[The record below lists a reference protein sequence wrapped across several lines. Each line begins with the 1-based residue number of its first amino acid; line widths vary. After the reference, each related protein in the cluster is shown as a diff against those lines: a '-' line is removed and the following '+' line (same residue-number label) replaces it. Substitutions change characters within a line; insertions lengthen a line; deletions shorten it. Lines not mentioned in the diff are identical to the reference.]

1 MKHVSIITPVYNEEK
16 NIPLLINTIATVMKD
31 LSYSYNVIMVDD
43 GSSDGTLSVIK
54 EYTAKYPEIKYISFS
69 RNFGHQNALK
79 AGLDMAMG
87 DCVISMDGDMQHP
100 ADLIPVMLTKYE
112 EGYDVVYTIR
122 LEDKSLPTLKKST
135 SNFYYRILNRLSDVK
150 VDKGAADFRLMSM
163 KVTEVVRNLPEQDL
177 FFRGIVKW
185 VGFKQIALE
194 YNPQERVHGSTK
206 YTIRKMVSLALNGI
220 LSFSKKPL
228 YLAAYLGIIFSTLSI
243 LYIPYIAYSYFF
255 GHPISGWAS
264 VIVTITFFGGLQLLI
279 LGVIGIYIGR
289 MFIQIKNR
297 PMYIVKESNI
307 I

>member
-31 LSYSYNVIMVDD
+31 LPYHYNVIMVDD
-43 GSSDGTLSVIK
+43 GSSDGSLSVIK
-54 EYTAKYPEIKYISFS
+54 EQVTIHPEVKYISFS

-79 AGLDMAMG
+79 AGLDMAIG

-100 ADLIPVMLTKYE
+100 ADLIPVMLAKYE

-122 LEDKSLPTLKKST
+122 QEDKNLPAFKKSS
-135 SNFYYRILNRLSDVK
+135 SNFYYKILNRLSDVK

-163 KVTEVVRNLPEQDL
+163 KVTEAVRNLPEQDL

-228 YLAAYLGIIFSTLSI
+228 YLAAYLGIIFSTLSL
-243 LYIPYIAYSYFF
+243 LYIPYIAYSYFY

-264 VIVTITFFGGLQLLI
+264 VIATITFFGGLQLLI

-289 MFIQIKNR
+289 MFIQMKNR
-297 PMYIVKESNI
+297 PMYIVKESNLT
-307 I
+307 

>member
-16 NIPLLINTIATVMKD
+16 NIPLLVNTIATVMKD
-31 LSYSYNVIMVDD
+31 LPYHYNVIMVDD
-43 GSSDGTLSVIK
+43 GSSDGSLSVIK
-54 EYTAKYPEIKYISFS
+54 EQVTIHPEVKYISFS

-79 AGLDMAMG
+79 AGLDMAIG

-100 ADLIPVMLTKYE
+100 ADLIPVMLAKYE

-122 LEDKSLPTLKKST
+122 QEDKNLPAFKKSS
-135 SNFYYRILNRLSDVK
+135 SNFYYKILNRLSDVK

-163 KVTEVVRNLPEQDL
+163 KVTEAVRNLPEQDL

-228 YLAAYLGIIFSTLSI
+228 YLAAYLGIIFSTLSL
-243 LYIPYIAYSYFF
+243 LYIPYIAYSYFY

-264 VIVTITFFGGLQLLI
+264 VIATITFFGGLQLLI

-289 MFIQIKNR
+289 MFIQMKNR
-297 PMYIVKESNI
+297 PMYIVKESNLT
-307 I
+307 

>member
-100 ADLIPVMLTKYE
+100 ADLIPVMLAKYE

>member
-16 NIPLLINTIATVMKD
+16 NIPLLVSTIATVLKD
-31 LSYSYNVIMVDD
+31 LPYSYHIIMVDD

-54 EYTAKYPEIKYISFS
+54 EQTAIHATVKYISFS

-79 AGLDMAMG
+79 AGLDMATG

-100 ADLIPVMLTKYE
+100 ADLIPVMLAKYE

-122 LEDKSLPTLKKST
+122 QEDKNLPAFKKST
-135 SNFYYRILNRLSDVK
+135 SNFYYKILNRLSDVK

-163 KVTEVVRNLPEQDL
+163 KVTEAVRNLPEQDL

-185 VGFKQIALE
+185 VGFKQVALE

-228 YLAAYLGIIFSTLSI
+228 YLAAYLGIIFSTLSL
-243 LYIPYIAYSYFF
+243 LYIPYIAYSYFY

-264 VIVTITFFGGLQLLI
+264 VIATITFFGGLQLLI

-289 MFIQIKNR
+289 MFIQMKNR

-307 I
+307 M